1 MSFTDIFIP
10 ALLEQFEVKRLE
22 VTPHWALGFDVPS
35 PCLYPPPS
43 NPPKGLTA
51 SLVLLHM
58 VLQWCWITLAQ
69 PVDVQYG
76 QQIIQ
81 LVVGSEGHGLPHGPL
96 GHLSI
101 PQQAEHTVAAE
112 E

>member
-1 MSFTDIFIP
+1 MSSTT
-10 ALLEQFEVKRLE
+10 
-22 VTPHWALGFDVPS
+22 TPNL
-35 PCLYPPPS
+35 
-43 NPPKGLTA
+43 PKGFTA
-51 SLVLLHM
+51 SLVLLHV

-81 LVVGSEGHGLPHGPL
+81 LVVGREGHGLPHGPL
-96 GHLSI
+96 RHLSI
-101 PQQAEHTVAAE
+101 PQQAIHMVTAE